1 VGEEMLSPCGG
12 DIMCAGP
19 KVGRNSSYLLTGEG
33 HMMKVEKI
41 LAQKGTGV
49 YSIRPNDRIT
59 DAARLM
65 NEKRIGALMVVDE
78 HQNIEG
84 IVSERDIL
92 QRCAVAAE
100 GFQETLVK
108 DLMTPKEKL
117 IVGDRKDDM
126 QYLMRVMTTNNIRHI
141 PIMEKENIVALVSM
155 RDVIRILLAGAEYE
169 KTLLTEYMSGTDLD

>member
-1 VGEEMLSPCGG
+1 
-12 DIMCAGP
+12 
-19 KVGRNSSYLLTGEG
+19 
-33 HMMKVEKI
+33 MKVEKI
-41 LAQKGTGV
+41 LAQKGTVV

-59 DAARLM
+59 DAAKRM

-78 HQNIEG
+78 NQHIEG

-117 IVGDRKDDM
+117 IAGGKDDDLN
-126 QYLMRVMTTNNIRHI
+126 YLMSVMTENNIRHI
-141 PIMEKENIVALVSM
+141 PIMEKGKLVALVSM
-155 RDVIRILLAGAEYE
+155 RDVIRSLLAGAEYE
-169 KTLLTEYMSGTDLD
+169 KKLLTEYMSGTDLD